1 MKVKI
6 LVPESLAEI
15 TLEQYQKF
23 LKISEENENSL
34 FLQQKMIEIFCNIEL
49 KQVLNIKYNSIV
61 KITNHLN
68 KLFEQKPE
76 FTPTFKRQNLEFGF
90 IPKLDDMTFGE
101 FVDLDTTIAD
111 WENIHKA
118 MGVLYR
124 PVTLSKNKKYQIE
137 SYESF
142 DKYDMQKMPLDVV
155 LGALF
160 FFLEFKQRINDTYTE
175 LFQGGVTESDL
186 SAKANFG
193 RKWGWYSSLYGLSNG
208 DVLKLNKV
216 TRQPLHQCLMF
227 LSFEKDKNETET
239 RILKQ
244 KIK

>member
-160 FFLEFKQRINDTYTE
+160 FFWNLSKELTIHIPNFFREELQNLTSQQKQILEESGVGIQAYMDSVMEMYLNLTKLQDSHYTN
-175 LFQGGVTESDL
+175 
-186 SAKANFG
+186 A
-193 RKWGWYSSLYGLSNG
+193 
-208 DVLKLNKV
+208 
-216 TRQPLHQCLMF
+216 
-227 LSFEKDKNETET
+227 
-239 RILKQ
+239 
-244 KIK
+244 

>member
-1 MKVKI
+1 MKVKL

-23 LKISEENENSL
+23 LKISENNEDSI
-34 FLQQKMIEIFCNIEL
+34 FLQQKMIEIFCNVEL

-61 KITNHLN
+61 EVTNHLN
-68 KLFEQKPE
+68 KLFQQKPE
-76 FTPTFKRQNLEFGF
+76 FTPRFKRDSIEFGF

-124 PVTLSKNKKYQIE
+124 PITISKNNKYQVE
-137 SYESF
+137 QYNSF

-160 FFLEFKQRINDTYTE
+160 FFWNLSKELTIHIPNFFKEELQNLTLQQKQTLEENGVGIQAYT
-175 LFQGGVTESDL
+175 DL
-186 SAKANFG
+186 VKEMYLN
-193 RKWGWYSSLYGLSNG
+193 LT
-208 DVLKLNKV
+208 KLQDSPYTNA
-216 TRQPLHQCLMF
+216 
-227 LSFEKDKNETET
+227 
-239 RILKQ
+239 
-244 KIK
+244 

>member
-160 FFLEFKQRINDTYTE
+160 FFWNLSKELTIHIPNFFREELQNLTSQQKQTLEESGVGIQAYMDSVMEMYLNLTKLQDSHYTN
-175 LFQGGVTESDL
+175 
-186 SAKANFG
+186 A
-193 RKWGWYSSLYGLSNG
+193 
-208 DVLKLNKV
+208 
-216 TRQPLHQCLMF
+216 
-227 LSFEKDKNETET
+227 
-239 RILKQ
+239 
-244 KIK
+244 